1 MRRLTPN
8 AEETLSQQPD
18 GGSRAVRAL
27 RAAWATELTERQK
40 YYILL
45 YYHDKRT
52 MEDIAAFCGVNVGT
66 VSRTLAR
73 GRNRLRKVLRFYSV

>member
-1 MRRLTPN
+1 M
-8 AEETLSQQPD
+8 LSQQPD
-18 GGSRAVRAL
+18 GGRRVIRAL

-45 YYHDKRT
+45 YYHDRLT
-52 MEDIAAFCGVNVGT
+52 MQDIAARCGVNVGT

-73 GRNRLRKVLRFYSV
+73 GRNRLRKVLRFYVM